1 MNRLVVVSNR
11 VDLPPGNTAPGG
23 LAVSLAATLR
33 ATGGLWFGWSGQTAE
48 EAGSVHHQTFGN
60 VDYATVDL
68 TPEEYAGYY
77 HGYSNSVLWPLC
89 HGLPCSPGTDAE
101 SYRSYE
107 RVNARF
113 AELLVPLLE
122 ASDLVWVHD
131 FHLLL
136 VGRRLRAAG
145 CQQRLGFFLHVP
157 CPPLQQLAE
166 GRELLAALL
175 AYDLI
180 GFQTDGDLETFKQAV
195 AWCWG
200 TDAVVT
206 DGNLLVAGRRVT
218 LGVFPVGV
226 DLAAIAAAAQRMTL
240 PEATVWWPR
249 HSGVPRLIGADRL
262 DGSKGLPLRLRAYR
276 QFLTTQAANTAAV
289 DYLQFVTPSRSE
301 LPAQQAL
308 REVIQAAAEEVNV
321 ARPHHH
327 GHTLRCHFTAVEHC
341 TLMGLLA
348 SADVALVTPLKDGMN
363 LLAKEF
369 VAAQPVHDPG
379 VLVLS
384 AQAGAARELEGA
396 VLVDPADV
404 RCIANAIATAI
415 SMPGDERRERHRSML
430 AALQRNELST
440 WYGGFIGRLRGNV
453 QR

>member
-1 MNRLVVVSNR
+1 
-11 VDLPPGNTAPGG
+11 
-23 LAVSLAATLR
+23 VSLAATLR
-33 ATGGLWFGWSGQTAE
+33 ATGGLWFGWSSRTAE
-48 EAGSVHHQTFGN
+48 EAGSVHRQTFGN

-89 HGLPCSPGTDAE
+89 HGLPCSPRTDAE
-101 SYRSYE
+101 SYSSYE
-107 RVNARF
+107 RVNTRF
-113 AELLVPLLE
+113 AALLSPLLE

-131 FHLLL
+131 YHLLL
-136 VGRRLRAAG
+136 LGEQLRAAG

-166 GRELLAALL
+166 GRGLLEALL

-180 GFQTDGDLETFKQAV
+180 GFQTDADLETFKQAAV
-195 AWCWG
+195 WCWSI
-200 TDAVVT
+200 DAVAAE
-206 DGNLLVAGRRVT
+206 GSLLVAGRRVT

-226 DLAAIAAAAQRMTL
+226 DLAAITAAAQRM
-240 PEATVWWPR
+240 PSREVANWWPR
-249 HSGVPRLIGADRL
+249 GSGVLRLIGADRL
-262 DGSKGLPLRLRAYR
+262 DGSKGLPLRLQAYR
-276 QFLTTQAANTAAV
+276 QFLTAQAADMAAA
-289 DYLQFVTPSRSE
+289 DYLQFITPSRSE

-308 REVIQAAAEEVNV
+308 RAVVQAAAEEVNV
-321 ARPHHH
+321 AHPHHH
-327 GHTLRCHFTAVEHC
+327 GLALRCAFTAVEHA

-348 SADVALVTPLKDGMN
+348 SADVALVTPLRDGMN

-369 VAAQPVHDPG
+369 VAAQPAHDPG

-415 SMPGDERRERHRSML
+415 SMPSDERRERHRSML

-440 WYGGFIGRLRGNV
+440 WSGGFIGRLRENV